1 MSCRMKYLLELSQMM
16 KKIKF
21 LFFLLF
27 ATNALLAAGQGDI
40 PAKPNGYVLDAISAL
55 KPEERNLLEQKL
67 RGYADTTS
75 TQFAVV
81 LVPSTGGRDAYDY
94 AMEIGKSW
102 GIGQKGKNNGVVILV
117 SMDDRKIRIVTGRG
131 IEDVLTDAICKRIIN
146 RILKPYLKQGD
157 FYGGLDLATTEMMQ
171 RASGEFK
178 ADASED
184 SQGIPLFAIIII
196 AFVLITLINA
206 YRNRNRNGGSG
217 PGSTGGGGMFFP
229 PIFLGGGNYG
239 GGSGGSGGGGFDFGG
254 FGGGDFGGGGAG
266 GDF

>member
-1 MSCRMKYLLELSQMM
+1 MRILLLV
-16 KKIKF
+16 
-21 LFFLLF
+21 FLLSFSTVF
-27 ATNALLAAGQGDI
+27 AQEGI
-40 PAKPNGYVLDAISAL
+40 PAKPAGYILDEAGL
-55 KPEERNLLEQKL
+55 LNPEEENALEQKM
-67 RGYADTTS
+67 RGYADSTS
-75 TQFAVV
+75 TQFAIV
-81 LVPSTGGRDAYDY
+81 LVNSTNGRDPYDY
-94 AMEIGKSW
+94 AIDIGKGW
-102 GIGQKGKNNGVVILV
+102 GVGQKGKNNGVVILV

-146 RILKPYLKQGD
+146 RIIKPYLKRGD

-184 SQGIPLFAIIII
+184 PQGIPLFAIIIVG
-196 AFVLITLINA
+196 FVLMTLINA

-217 PGSTGGGGMFFP
+217 PGSNGGGGMFFP

>member
-1 MSCRMKYLLELSQMM
+1 M
-16 KKIKF
+16 KKIKV
-21 LFFLLF
+21 LFLLF
-27 ATNALLAAGQGDI
+27 FISSSYMAVGDGVI
-40 PAKPNGYVLDAISAL
+40 PSKPDGFILDAISVL

-67 RGYADTTS
+67 RAYADTTS
-75 TQFAVV
+75 TQFAIV
-81 LVPSTGGRDAYDY
+81 LLPSTGGRDTYDF

-102 GIGQKGKNNGVVILV
+102 GVGQKGKNNGVVILV

-131 IEDVLTDAICKRIIN
+131 LEDVLTDAVCKRIIN
-146 RILKPYLKQGD
+146 RILKPYLKQGN
-157 FYGGLDLATTEMMQ
+157 FYLGLDLATTEMMQ

-178 ADASED
+178 SDAKEEPE
-184 SQGIPLFAIIII
+184 GIPLFVIIVFGFVILTII
-196 AFVLITLINA
+196 KA
-206 YRNRNRNGGSG
+206 YRNRKNGTG
-217 PGSTGGGGMFFP
+217 PGSNGGGGMFFP